1 MKRKKLCDEEYFESL
16 STLFQEVYYPQ
27 IQEMEAQLEYLSALE
42 RKDLQSLKEGQRR
55 LNILKNTPQK
65 DAKEIEKFKNTFISD
80 DHYCYKK
87 YSGLIDNY
95 PKNTPSKIDN
105 LLEGPKVKI
114 PTLSLPDF
122 TTNHSDNYKMTV
134 ATLQPQ
140 TEKQVQIEKGTQT
153 QTQTKVSLKSKNRKK
168 KLANSKGVQ
177 NLLLARKKWNK

>member
-27 IQEMEAQLEYLSALE
+27 IEEMEAQLEYLSALE

-55 LNILKNTPQK
+55 LNILKSTPQK

-87 YSGLIDNY
+87 YSGLNDSN
-95 PKNTPSKIDN
+95 PTNTICKIDN
-105 LLEGPKVKI
+105 LLEGPKIKI
-114 PTLSLPDF
+114 PTISLPDF
-122 TTNHSDNYKMTV
+122 TTNTTDNDKITV
-134 ATLQPQ
+134 STLQPQ
-140 TEKQVQIEKGTQT
+140 IQKLT
-153 QTQTKVSLKSKNRKK
+153 QTQTKLSLKSKNRKK

-177 NLLLARKKWNK
+177 NLLLARKKME